1 MNAPR
6 LVRFDRAL
14 IRDGVSLMPSALP
27 FHAVHSFML
36 ENWSGGERER
46 GGHAHK
52 AQTQALLVLASRVFV
67 LAEQRNGDAD
77 KYLLR
82 SDDPTWLV
90 IYPGTWITL
99 RMSQGARLLGIVDG
113 HYDPA
118 DYLRER
124 DAWKALA

>member
-1 MNAPR
+1 MTAPR

-14 IRDGVSLMPSALP
+14 VCDGVSLLPAPLP
-27 FHAVHSFML
+27 FSAVHSFML

-67 LAEQRNGDAD
+67 LAEQRNGDAE

-82 SDDPTWLV
+82 ADDPTWLV
-90 IYPGTWITL
+90 VPPRTWLTL
-99 RMSQGARLLGIVDG
+99 RLSSGARVLVIADG
-113 HYDPA
+113 HYDEA
-118 DYLRER
+118 DYQR
-124 DAWKALA
+124 DRVAWEADQ